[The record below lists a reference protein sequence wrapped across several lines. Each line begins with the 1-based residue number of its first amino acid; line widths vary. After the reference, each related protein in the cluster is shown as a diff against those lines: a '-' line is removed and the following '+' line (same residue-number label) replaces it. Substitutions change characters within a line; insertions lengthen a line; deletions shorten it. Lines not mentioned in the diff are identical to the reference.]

1 MLTKKYKN
9 LLVVKTFSKGYSLAG
24 IRCGYAVGDAA
35 LIEGLCRCKD
45 CFNSYPVD
53 RVCQAVCAAV
63 DGSYHVRRAAQTAL
77 RRFVQQGEENAF
89 RVCRK
94 VEGFAHST
102 AEAEQ
107 ALYNLVK
114 EETEDLSQAA
124 TGNGL

>member
-1 MLTKKYKN
+1 M
-9 LLVVKTFSKGYSLAG
+9 
-24 IRCGYAVGDAA
+24 
-35 LIEGLCRCKD
+35 
-45 CFNSYPVD
+45 
-53 RVCQAVCAAV
+53 
-63 DGSYHVRRAAQTAL
+63 
-77 RRFVQQGEENAF
+77 QQGEENAF
-89 RVCRK
+89 RACRK